1 MNLRGWGLQEVSD
14 CISDWRKSRGV
25 LFRTSRDVCVRHHA
39 GGSLSAE
46 SSLQAWTQ
54 ACPGKGSWHS
64 GTHPP
69 GSTAKTPKHIFCN
82 QSYFQLPLPVIWFM
96 DLEKWPA
103 PQHTSAQKPLPFHL
117 LWTHACLAVSGAGA
131 GHSRGRSKLPPQ
143 PHRRAALSSHCCMLR
158 LGSSLTTTR
167 IPSTPIRWSSL
178 RRSLVSKWSKGSLFI
193 LTPTRV
199 ALAL

>member
-103 PQHTSAQKPLPFHL
+103 PQHMSAQKPLPFHL
-117 LWTHACLAVSGAGA
+117 LWTHACLAQLVELVQDTHVEEASFHPSPTGGLHCPATA
-131 GHSRGRSKLPPQ
+131 ACCAW
-143 PHRRAALSSHCCMLR
+143 AAL
-158 LGSSLTTTR
+158 
-167 IPSTPIRWSSL
+167 
-178 RRSLVSKWSKGSLFI
+178 
-193 LTPTRV
+193 
-199 ALAL
+199 